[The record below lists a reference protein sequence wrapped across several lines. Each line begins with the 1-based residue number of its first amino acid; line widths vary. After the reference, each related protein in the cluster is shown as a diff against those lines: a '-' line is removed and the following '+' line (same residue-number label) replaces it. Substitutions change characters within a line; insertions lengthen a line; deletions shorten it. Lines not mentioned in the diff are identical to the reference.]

1 MNTLTYFYR
10 VTSPVYVKVYVHSS
24 TLCSLDPCRL
34 LCVNPR
40 LSGQLDVV
48 WGKSPFLKVSLS
60 VPSTVTLSVTVGQSL
75 PGFAWWM
82 WAGIQLKLVNS
93 VCILLLSLY

>member
-1 MNTLTYFYR
+1 MNSLTYFYR
-10 VTSPVYVKVYVHSS
+10 VTSLVYVKVYVHSS

-34 LCVNPR
+34 LCVHPR

-48 WGKSPFLKVSLS
+48 SFLKVSLR